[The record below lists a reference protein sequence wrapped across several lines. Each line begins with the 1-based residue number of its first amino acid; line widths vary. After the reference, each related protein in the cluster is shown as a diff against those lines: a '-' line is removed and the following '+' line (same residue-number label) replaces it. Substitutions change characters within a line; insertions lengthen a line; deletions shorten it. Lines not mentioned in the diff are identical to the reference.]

1 MVAIPNKALDMIAE
15 VANKI
20 GLIAG
25 YGHFPLE
32 LAASLNAEGLE
43 VHAVAAREETSRE
56 IEKIVTSTCWLHVG
70 QIGGMIKAFKKAGV
84 EKIVMAGKVRKL
96 HLFRNFR
103 PDLTAVK
110 GLVRLKD
117 RRDDSILNTLA
128 DLLAE
133 EGLTLIP
140 QTYYAG
146 EMLAGVGHLAGPPA
160 GSRIGDIQ
168 FGFAQAKEIAGLDI
182 GQTIVVQ
189 DQAIL
194 AVEAIEGTDEAIR
207 RGGSFGSGQ
216 AAVIKVAKPDQD
228 LRFDVPAVGPDT
240 LEIMRDSGCTFLAIE
255 SGKTLMIERQR
266 FFDLA
271 MRYGISVY
279 GYPESS

>member
-1 MVAIPNKALDMIAE
+1 MVTEAAG
-15 VANKI
+15 KI

-32 LAASLNAEGLE
+32 LAASLNAAGLE
-43 VHAVAAREETSRE
+43 VHAVAAREEASPE
-56 IEKIVTSTCWLHVG
+56 IEKIVASTCWLHVG

-103 PDLTAVK
+103 PDLIAVK
-110 GLVRLKD
+110 GLLRLKD
-117 RRDDSILNTLA
+117 RRDDSILNTIA

-133 EGLTLIP
+133 AGLTLIP
-140 QTYYAG
+140 QTSYAG
-146 EMLAGVGHLAGPPA
+146 EMLAVDGHLAGPLVK
-160 GSRIGDIQ
+160 SYVDDVH
-168 FGFAQAKEIAGLDI
+168 FGFSQAKQIAGLDI
-182 GQTIVVQ
+182 GQTIVIQ

-207 RGGSFGSGQ
+207 RGGHLGGGK
-216 AAVIKVAKPDQD
+216 ATVIKVAKPNQD

-240 LEIMRDSGCTFLAIE
+240 LEVMHDSGCTFLAVE

-271 MRYGISVY
+271 TQYGISVY
-279 GYPESS
+279 GYPENS

>member
-1 MVAIPNKALDMIAE
+1 MTAE
-15 VANKI
+15 AADKI

-32 LAASLNAEGLE
+32 LAASLNAAGLE
-43 VHAVAAREETSRE
+43 IHAVAAREETSPE
-56 IEKIVTSTCWLHVG
+56 IEEVVASTCWLHVG

-84 EKIVMAGKVRKL
+84 KKVVMAGKVRKL

-110 GLVRLKD
+110 GLLRLKD
-117 RRDDSILNTLA
+117 RRDDSILHTLA

-133 EGLTLIP
+133 AGFTLIP
-140 QTYYAG
+140 QTAYAG
-146 EMLAGVGHLAGPPA
+146 EMLAGDGHLAGPKA
-160 GSRIGDIQ
+160 KSGVDDVR
-168 FGFAQAKEIAGLDI
+168 FGFSQAKEIAGLDI
-182 GQTIVVQ
+182 GQTIVIQ

-207 RGGSFGSGQ
+207 RGGSFGSGK
-216 AAVIKVAKPDQD
+216 AVVIKVAKPNQD

-240 LEIMRDSGCTFLAIE
+240 LEIMHDSGCTFLAIE

-271 MRYGISVY
+271 TQYGISVY
-279 GYPESS
+279 GYSEDS